1 MPLPPAVPR
10 EPMHVRQVECR
21 GYRRADGLWD
31 IEGHLVDTKSY
42 AFDNAWRGKVEPGT
56 PVHEMWIRLTLDTD
70 LRIHAVA
77 ASTDFS
83 PYEICA
89 GITPA
94 FQKLVGL
101 RIAPGF
107 TAKTKELL
115 GGDKGCTH
123 LVELLGPMATTA
135 FQTIFTAKGGGKW
148 RDPGARGKPRFLD
161 TCHALAS
168 SSDVVKRFWP
178 EFYKEPANQ

>member
-1 MPLPPAVPR
+1 MPLSPAVPR
-10 EPMHVRQVECR
+10 EPMHRREVECR

-31 IEGHLVDTKSY
+31 IEGHLVDTKTY
-42 AFDNAWRGKVEPGT
+42 AFDNAWRGRVEPGT
-56 PVHEMWIRLTLDTD
+56 PVHEMWIRLTLDTA
-70 LRIHAVA
+70 LNIKAVEA
-77 ASTDFS
+77 QTDFS
-83 PYEICA
+83 PYEMCG
-89 GITPA
+89 GITPD

-115 GGDKGCTH
+115 GGAKGCTH

-148 RDPGARGKPRFLD
+148 RDPGAKGRPRFLD

-168 SSDVVKRFWP
+168 TSEVVKRFWP
-178 EFYKEPANQ
+178 EFYKEPVDS